1 MFEDMFKD
9 LFIESSIEDDAV
21 VEGVTLTTDED
32 GFVSAE
38 CEIDEANI
46 LDCDPFE
53 FITEAMYQNVIN
65 ANNIS
70 MAVLADNYKYLKE
83 NGVELVAEAEAA
95 EKQKGKKREAIGK
108 FFHNIREKIQ
118 KFFDTVLAKMVE
130 LQAKFKVLTK
140 KAQEKV
146 KSGMGKLSGDVTV
159 SNYVPADVVSW
170 ANMNMSIA
178 ADPASA
184 KPVKG
189 FGEIKQIAPEF
200 DKELDTIKKYGSYIR
215 DVKTFRNECLKR
227 INDIEKDELKDKN
240 VLADLSK
247 GEKKEAIKTSY
258 ASRSN
263 QVVSIAKEGVSLIMR
278 RVNEAAKV
286 INAACKAG
294 KEAKKEEKKAVNAS
308 ASFIESVEM
317 I

>member
-9 LFIESSIEDDAV
+9 LFIESSIEEDAV
-21 VEGVTLTTDED
+21 IEGVTLTTDED

-83 NGVELVAEAEAA
+83 NGVELVNEAEES
-95 EKQKGKKREAIGK
+95 EKQKGKKKEAIAK
-108 FFHNIREKIQ
+108 FFRNIREKIQ

-146 KSGMGKLSGDVTV
+146 ESGMSKLSSDITV
-159 SNYVPADVVSW
+159 SDYVPADVVSW

-184 KPVKG
+184 NPVKE
-189 FGEIKQIAPEF
+189 FGEIKQVSPEF
-200 DKELDTIKKYGSYIR
+200 NKELDTIKKYGSYIG
-215 DVKTFRNECLKR
+215 DVKKFRNECLKR
-227 INDIEKDELKDKN
+227 INEIEKNELKDKN
-240 VLADLSK
+240 VLTDLSK

-263 QVVSIAKEGVSLIMR
+263 QVISIAKEGVSLIMR
-278 RVNEAAKV
+278 RVNEAAKA

-294 KEAKKEEKKAVNAS
+294 KEGKKAVNAS

>member
-9 LFIESSIEDDAV
+9 LFIESSVEEDDAV

-70 MAVLADNYKYLKE
+70 MAILADNYKYLKE
-83 NGVELVAEAEAA
+83 NGVELVTEAEEA
-95 EKQKGKKREAIGK
+95 EKQKGKKREAASK
-108 FFHNIREKIQ
+108 FFKNIREKIQ

-130 LQAKFKVLTK
+130 LQAKFRVLTK
-140 KAQEKV
+140 KAQEKA
-146 KSGMGKLSGDVTV
+146 KAGFAKLPEEIKVHNYIPIDVTKWAESKMQAIV
-159 SNYVPADVVSW
+159 DGGTSDAQLDGVDKFAAHVNFETELKTLKNYGA
-170 ANMNMSIA
+170 
-178 ADPASA
+178 
-184 KPVKG
+184 
-189 FGEIKQIAPEF
+189 QIAEV
-200 DKELDTIKKYGSYIR
+200 KKLKNRSIKA
-215 DVKTFRNECLKR
+215 
-227 INDIEKDELKDKN
+227 INDL
-240 VLADLSK
+240 
-247 GEKKEAIKTSY
+247 EKKELKGASIKDKAEGHKGFAAWTNEIV
-258 ASRSN
+258 A
-263 QVVSIAKEGVSLIMR
+263 VSKEAVSLIMQ
-278 RVNEAAKV
+278 RVNESAKA